1 MPPPAAQHNLSLPLD
16 GDGARENRKENLT
29 PLESVFSKEWLI
41 YTYTCTYTY
50 TFNMAFLQNK
60 KYKKG
65 LLLHNKNRN
74 KGVIFFVDLFLM
86 LLSIML
92 LKFL

>member
-41 YTYTCTYTY
+41 YT
-50 TFNMAFLQNK
+50 FNMAFLQNK
-60 KYKKG
+60 KYKKE
-65 LLLHNKNRN
+65 LLLYTKKRN
-74 KGVIFFVDLFLM
+74 NGVLFVCRFISDAFVDYAAQVPVRN
-86 LLSIML
+86 
-92 LKFL
+92 